1 MHEEIRADIAAA
13 CRILAMEGLVEDI
26 LGHVSVRAGEDRML
40 IRGRGPA
47 ERGLAFTTAGDIR
60 LVDFD
65 GRGDDPDSGY
75 TLPNELPIHG
85 EVFKGRPR
93 VNAVVHAHPRS
104 VLLAG
109 LAGLELRPIYG
120 AYDIPG
126 MRLALAGIPTY
137 PRGVLIRNTALA
149 AEMLAAMGEAE
160 VCVLRGHGIT
170 VTGATLEQAVVRAV
184 SLHKL
189 AEVTVTLAGLGV
201 TPAEL
206 PAADIAELPDLGSGF
221 NDTTMWRHLRAKLDT
236 AVPASVPVSLP
247 VSVPE

>member
-1 MHEEIRADIAAA
+1 MRDDIAAA

-26 LGHVSVRAGEDRML
+26 LGHVSVRVDDDRML

-47 ERGLAFTTAGDIR
+47 ERGLMFTTAEDIR

-75 TLPNELPIHG
+75 ALPNELPIHG
-85 EVFKGRPR
+85 EIFKARPG

-109 LAGLELRPIYG
+109 LAGLDLRPIYG

-126 MRLALAGIPTY
+126 TRLALAGIPTY
-137 PRGVLIRNTALA
+137 PRGVLIRTAALA
-149 AEMLAAMGEAE
+149 AEMLAAMGEAP

-170 VTGATLEQAVVRAV
+170 VTGTTLAQAVVRAV

-201 TPAEL
+201 TPADL
-206 PAADIAELPDLGSGF
+206 PAADIAELPDLGAGF
-221 NDTTMWRHLRAKLDT
+221 NDTTMWRHLTAKL
-236 AVPASVPVSLP
+236 AASVP
-247 VSVPE
+247 E